1 MRYVC
6 LTGLLFLASHAW
18 SQEEPLVVR
27 LGIDAT
33 AARPQQAAGGGGDQ
47 TTEAKKVPNPFAQ
60 PPRRGAAMGL
70 GGGMEGMGTGG
81 MEEMMADMEM
91 DTGMDM
97 EMDTG
102 MGMGMEYTEILPD
115 ELFRRGL
122 QRAIHS
128 LKNAKS
134 DEEGDALRGYV
145 RAAFSERYDKM
156 IVDRKRDVAK
166 LKNSIAK
173 LEQDLKRR
181 EFAKERVVQLQLQ
194 SVQLAA
200 EGLLDLGDLQG
211 VSGRS
216 PGGQGPGY
224 GGGGGAF
231 DKMEDDYGA
240 GR

>member
-91 DTGMDM
+91 DTGM
-97 EMDTG
+97 
-102 MGMGMEYTEILPD
+102 GMGMEYTEILPD

-166 LKNSIAK
+166 LKKSIAK

-216 PGGQGPGY
+216 PGRQGAGY
-224 GGGGGAF
+224 GGGAGFG
-231 DKMEDDYGA
+231 DMEDDYGA

>member
-81 MEEMMADMEM
+81 MEEMMADM
-91 DTGMDM
+91 
-97 EMDTG
+97 DTG

-166 LKNSIAK
+166 LKKSIAK

-216 PGGQGPGY
+216 PGGQGRGY
-224 GGGGGAF
+224 GGGDEFAE
-231 DKMEDDYGA
+231 MEDDYGA